1 MNRARIAL
9 FLHLDRV
16 TWETGRWSLTFVAA
30 RVAGPPAI
38 RRRVDHCYPGSAGSH
53 PEFDSE
59 NHPELQFDEKHRA
72 KFRGWVSG
80 TISARVVT
88 AS

>member
-30 RVAGPPAI
+30 RVAAPPAI

-59 NHPELQFDEKHRA
+59 NHPECNLMKTQSEISWLGVRDDFRNWLIRA
-72 KFRGWVSG
+72 
-80 TISARVVT
+80 A
-88 AS
+88 